1 MGWLRVRRIRKGW
14 AKADSLGQVIR
25 GLRGPAK
32 KGRLWQWLR
41 EPPWVSKPE
50 VSLLHLLEGF
60 SGGRDSLRQGGG
72 QGALQPSCDRDPTR
86 VTAVRVGKR
95 ARSQKTWGL
104 TGPATDGGLRGDVSV
119 CGLGGLENQEWL
131 RPQWAVSHSANNY
144 WMSTAHEALLQALG
158 RKQRTKPS
166 SCPHWFSILLG
177 RDGQ

>member
-1 MGWLRVRRIRKGW
+1 MEGKKKKKFSQFSRLMGWLRVRRIRKGW

-50 VSLLHLLEGF
+50 VSLLHLLEGC

-95 ARSQKTWGL
+95 ARSPHSPSQRERSLWSTSPCSGLEQRFEPMAPPSWWGASRLRGWGL
-104 TGPATDGGLRGDVSV
+104 GDEQWSVAWREGGGV
-119 CGLGGLENQEWL
+119 
-131 RPQWAVSHSANNY
+131 
-144 WMSTAHEALLQALG
+144 LL
-158 RKQRTKPS
+158 
-166 SCPHWFSILLG
+166 
-177 RDGQ
+177 D